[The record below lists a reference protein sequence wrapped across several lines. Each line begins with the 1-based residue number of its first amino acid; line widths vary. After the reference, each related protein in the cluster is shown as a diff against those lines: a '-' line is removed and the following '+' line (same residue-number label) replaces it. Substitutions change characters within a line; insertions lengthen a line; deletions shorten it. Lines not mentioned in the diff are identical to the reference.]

1 MEKILCINK
10 IRDARGN
17 ITSYVLKKEN
27 GAEFKA
33 TAKQIKAEIT
43 AKNYDFVNLQI
54 DKAERLVD
62 KALPKQQ
69 VQKQQKPVAQTENFY
84 TFDELI
90 RNVDPKGR
98 KVRCY
103 DTNTGKY
110 VVGEGVALHT
120 SEEEA
125 HNCIRVY
132 IAEKES
138 EMTVSLKPLKDLA
151 GFWKK
156 YSDTFPY
163 EYRKNWHKT
172 VEPTEEDYKRI
183 KEFCEQNA
191 KEYNLKLS
199 FGNHGYKVDCK
210 PNPAG
215 RYTVVAIGKPKDSK
229 LYKIRDNR
237 EGKEY
242 WKSIEDLDYS
252 PESNEFTN
260 IAVVRNIRKFAKNI
274 PEVEVGEVLKKK
286 DACINKIKQEIRKN
300 IQSSGITVTE
310 DEVMVGDFKGFEE
323 TCKKVEKLWNTLELE
338 DSFKDM
344 LFEAVEGITDYEE
357 HPQTLYYGCLDGMEE
372 TYYSY
377 DPEDV
382 KRSLGAIIQDCI
394 HSMGE
399 DCTELEAKR
408 RVYDLIRTNIN
419 HDFVIDDDEED
430 WDED

>member
-1 MEKILCINK
+1 MKVRCVSKN
-10 IRDARGN
+10 RDQKGRIVNYTLQFEDGRV
-17 ITSYVLKKEN
+17 IQ
-27 GAEFKA
+27 A
-33 TAKQIKAEIT
+33 TNNEIKNEMSVGRYQFT
-43 AKNYDFVNLQI
+43 NLQI
-54 DKAERLVD
+54 DKAGKLVD
-62 KALPKQQ
+62 KAEEKQPEQ
-69 VQKQQKPVAQTENFY
+69 SKQKPVAEESNFY
-84 TFDELI
+84 TIEDLI
-90 RNVDPKGR
+90 RGNNPKGR
-98 KVRCY
+98 KFRCY
-103 DTNTGKY
+103 HEKTGKAY
-110 VVGEGVALHT
+110 IGEGVCFHMGGDGNLGYT
-120 SEEEA
+120 
-125 HNCIRVY
+125 CIRVY
-132 IAEKES
+132 IEELER
-138 EMTVSLKPLKDLA
+138 EMTVTKKVFKNVDDFYAGYRAIVGEGLINTTDKNVIDQVVDYYNQRLKSHDIRLVFD
-151 GFWKK
+151 
-156 YSDTFPY
+156 
-163 EYRKNWHKT
+163 
-172 VEPTEEDYKRI
+172 
-183 KEFCEQNA
+183 
-191 KEYNLKLS
+191 
-199 FGNHGYKVDCK
+199 NHGYRVDAK

-215 RYTVVAIGKPKDSK
+215 RYTVVAIGKPKDSR

-300 IQSSGITVTE
+300 LQSSGITVTE
-310 DEVMVGDFKGFEE
+310 DEVMVGDFKSFDE
-323 TCKKVEKLWNTLELE
+323 TCKKVKKLWDTLELE

-344 LFEAVEGITDYEE
+344 LFEAVEEITDYEE
-357 HPQTLYYGCLDGMEE
+357 HPQTLYYGYLDGMEE

-408 RVYDLIRTNIN
+408 RVYDLVRTNIN